1 MATLTCGRFTFD
13 PATQMVEGPGEYM
26 ADQGNDLLDKIMAGQ
41 DSIFSMTAHFSPSAE
56 MAVLVRLQT
65 DFAGWHGVKQIVQI
79 MGVRRGTSR
88 I

>member
-1 MATLTCGRFTFD
+1 
-13 PATQMVEGPGEYM
+13 MVGEE
-26 ADQGNDLLDKIMAGQ
+26 
-41 DSIFSMTAHFSPSAE
+41 SIFNMTAHFSPSAE

-65 DFAGWHGVKQIVQI
+65 DFAGWQGVQQIAQM